1 MKGEPQALIVIRALL
16 CQRAYTAQ
24 ELASETGYSIHTV
37 LGMLGILEPQKRVFR
52 KTQGMG
58 RPPATFWLDPEDSQ
72 R

>member
-24 ELASETGYSIHTV
+24 ELASETGYSLSTV
-37 LGMLGILEPQKRVFR
+37 VAMLGILEPCKRVFR
-52 KTQGMG
+52 KTTGMG
-58 RPPATFWLDPEDSQ
+58 RPPATYWLDSESE